1 MDEFYKIPSPTQ
13 ELFNNK
19 VELLPSVT
27 ELFEFELAYLEYK
40 TLDEKEYLARTA
52 YAKTFE
58 GKESLHFLRYSE
70 IPEEVSKNRTS
81 TANSYFK
88 NGLFSTGY
96 ATHSLFPYRGKFH
109 PQLIKA
115 LINILG
121 IKKGETILDPMA
133 GSGTTNIEAA
143 LLGINS
149 YAIDVSPFCQMMIQ
163 TKYDALNIDMNILNK
178 IELDEN
184 KLFDFYSRKN
194 ILKKIEKI
202 DYGKKE
208 IYELVLLAYL
218 DALGYSKRVVR
229 SNHKQLFNKVLNR
242 YIETVKALLMNK
254 YFNNKTLGEVT
265 ILNNSDALNIELPEN
280 SIDGIITSPPY
291 SFAID
296 YVENDKDQL
305 EYLGYDTNKLKENL
319 IGLKGKTKS
328 EKLEIYFNDM
338 DKFLSESSRVLKKNK
353 FLVVII
359 GSNTN
364 QTGGVRLEQKVINS
378 AKKHSLDL
386 VKSILKPIK
395 GMRNTMKEEYILIFE
410 RK

>member
-1 MDEFYKIPSPTQ
+1 MDKFYKIPTIIQ
-13 ELFNNK
+13 ELFDNK

-27 ELFEFELAYLEYK
+27 ELFELELAYLEYK
-40 TLDEKEYLARTA
+40 TLEEEYLSRTA
-52 YAKTFE
+52 YAKSYK
-58 GKESLHFLRYSE
+58 GKDSLHFLRYSE
-70 IPEEVSKNRTS
+70 IPVEVSKNRTS

-109 PQLIKA
+109 PQLIKG

-133 GSGTTNIEAA
+133 GSGTTNIEAT

-149 YAIDVSPFCQMMIQ
+149 YSIDVSPFCQMMTK
-163 TKYDALNIDMNILNK
+163 TKYDALKIDLNILNN
-178 IELDEN
+178 IELNAD
-184 KLFDFYSRKN
+184 KLFDFFGQKN
-194 ILKKIEKI
+194 ITKKIENI
-202 DYGKKE
+202 DTGKKE
-208 IYELVLLAYL
+208 IYELTLLAYL

-229 SNHKQLFNKVLNR
+229 SNHRQLFKKVLNR
-242 YIETVKALLMNK
+242 YIETIKSLLTNK
-254 YFNNKTLGEVT
+254 YFNKNELGNLT
-265 ILNNSDALNIELPEN
+265 ILNKSDALNIELADN
-280 SIDGIITSPPY
+280 SVDGIITSPPY

-305 EYLGYDTNKLKENL
+305 EYLGYDTHKLKQKL

-328 EKLEIYFNDM
+328 EKLENYFGDM
-338 DKFLSESSRVLKKNK
+338 DRFLSEASRVLKQNK
-353 FLVVII
+353 FLVIII

-364 QTGGVRLEQKVINS
+364 QTGGVRLEQNVINS
-378 AKKHSLDL
+378 AKNHKMNL

-410 RK
+410 KE